1 MGKRRVP
8 GNRLRS
14 NRWVGRV
21 QKNRRGWAGE
31 NNAILNSLFYPVGN
45 LTMSS
50 SFRFLE
56 DVALADIAF
65 EAEGDSI
72 EDLFRAATR
81 ALLETMADPQTVGAS
96 WQRRIVKMDA
106 ALDDLLVEWLSEI
119 VYWKDAA
126 GVVFHEAPLNL
137 AHEHGQWRVEAAL
150 IGAPV
155 NPTLQ
160 TLRNDVKGITRHLYR
175 VGQDGPKWK
184 ATVVVDV

>member
-1 MGKRRVP
+1 
-8 GNRLRS
+8 
-14 NRWVGRV
+14 
-21 QKNRRGWAGE
+21 
-31 NNAILNSLFYPVGN
+31 
-45 LTMSS
+45 MSYD
-50 SFRFLE
+50 FRFLE

-72 EDLFRAATR
+72 EDLFQGATR
-81 ALLETMADPQTVGAS
+81 ALLETMADPQTVGVS
-96 WQRRIVKMDA
+96 WKRRIVKMDA

-126 GVVFHEAPLNL
+126 GVVFHEAPLSL
-137 AHEHGQWRVEAAL
+137 IHEKGQWKIEASL

-155 NPTLQ
+155 DHTRQ

-175 VGQDGPKWK
+175 VVQEGRLWK

>member
-1 MGKRRVP
+1 
-8 GNRLRS
+8 
-14 NRWVGRV
+14 
-21 QKNRRGWAGE
+21 
-31 NNAILNSLFYPVGN
+31 
-45 LTMSS
+45 MSS

-65 EAEGDSI
+65 EAEGDST
-72 EDLFRAATR
+72 EDLFQGATR
-81 ALLETMADPQTVGAS
+81 ALLETMVDPLTVGAT
-96 WQRRIVKMDA
+96 WKRHIVKTDV

-126 GVVFHEAPLNL
+126 GVVFREAPLRL
-137 AHEHGQWRVEAAL
+137 IQESGQWKIEATL

-155 NPTLQ
+155 DHTRQ

-175 VGQDGPKWK
+175 VGQEGERWK